1 MGGVVCLFIL
11 FERVSC
17 IAKEDEMQRKRQRR
31 IQSIASI
38 VLAGVAV
45 AIVLVSLGADLI
57 EGRPGIVMWCV
68 ENEKRQTPTIR
79 FPASLNQNCPI
90 RLFEI
95 TGRD

>member
-1 MGGVVCLFIL
+1 LFIL

-57 EGRPGIVMWCV
+57 GGLGR
-68 ENEKRQTPTIR
+68 NRKTPHIAVALT
-79 FPASLNQNCPI
+79 
-90 RLFEI
+90 
-95 TGRD
+95 